1 MWNNGGT
8 VKILRSSL
16 LVALLSVPLAP
27 ALAAGPEDAGPPR
40 AEPAAPSVPTTPA
53 VPDFPTTEATVS
65 LLEPAGEQCEWVRL
79 DPLSAKRRVLA
90 RLDAGCQGG
99 STALSRDGKKGVVRF
114 WRGAVSMPIFGR
126 PTFPEP
132 FPSNKFRDRLFLVDL
147 TTGTA
152 EELPLP
158 TEGELIE
165 YGFDPG
171 GRLLGLSLESGPVL
185 EQQRSKTVELD
196 GTGRQSTIGGGRP
209 AASMTA
215 HAFAFLGGRW
225 LRLESKASAD
235 GLGTAALS
243 QRKELGERSI
253 RALDP
258 RFEAHEIED
267 DAVLDPLYEL
277 SPEEPEG
284 QWFEFKSGVHRLAV
298 WGTAFG
304 GDVLATGLLR
314 QLDQEKVNALPSYP
328 YRPNDMMSLRTRG
341 PYLLITLADSGAHPR
356 MYKGR
361 KLVWSSETA
370 RAVTLWPK

>member
-1 MWNNGGT
+1 M
-8 VKILRSSL
+8 KILRS
-16 LVALLSVPLAP
+16 ALLAAFLFVPLTSG
-27 ALAAGPEDAGPPR
+27 LAAGPEDAGPAR
-40 AEPAAPSVPTTPA
+40 TEPAAPAT
-53 VPDFPTTEATVS
+53 PDFPTTEATVS
-65 LLEPAGEQCEWVRL
+65 LLEPVGEQCEWVRL

-99 STALSRDGKKGVVRF
+99 STALSRDGKKGLVRF

-147 TTGTA
+147 TTGA
-152 EELPLP
+152 VEELPLP
-158 TEGELIE
+158 SEGELIE
-165 YGFDPG
+165 YGFDQG
-171 GRLLGLSLESGPVL
+171 GRMLGLSLESGPVI
-185 EQQRSKTVELD
+185 EQQRPRAVELD
-196 GTGRQSTIGGGRP
+196 GAGRQSTIGGKRP

-225 LRLESKASAD
+225 LRMESKSSSD
-235 GLGTAALS
+235 GLGTAALEH
-243 QRKELGERSI
+243 RKELGERSI

-267 DAVLDPLYEL
+267 DVVLDPLYEL
-277 SPEEPEG
+277 SPEQPEG

-298 WGTAFG
+298 WGTPFG
-304 GDVLATGLLR
+304 SDVLATGLIR
-314 QLDQEKVNALPSYP
+314 QLEPEKVNALPSYP